1 MADRSLPGGLHI
13 KRGLVSTRRLRLRF
27 QPEHCC
33 GWRIGSVSVLEAANL
48 LIEPSKEA
56 LNAKSRAPPRRTK
69 VAGQSQTVA
78 KATETVPLELL
89 WMRIPS
95 IQQQETLR
103 RLTQMLAQ
111 RLATPENTLEAN
123 PRRREASDE

>member
-1 MADRSLPGGLHI
+1 M
-13 KRGLVSTRRLRLRF
+13 
-27 QPEHCC
+27 
-33 GWRIGSVSVLEAANL
+33 
-48 LIEPSKEA
+48 
-56 LNAKSRAPPRRTK
+56 NAKTSAPPRRTN
-69 VAGQSQTVA
+69 VASQSETVA

-111 RLATPENTLEAN
+111 RLATPKDTLEAN
-123 PRRREASDE
+123 PGRREASDE